1 MHTKLFGGRTASSSV
16 QKAGPEGHLGLFSG
30 VTVEDTQKLNVLH
43 RSTPNIQLRAEYKV
57 FPEYRVEHV
66 VEGLV
71 ALSWR
76 DSILTIPRILVP
88 NAGRD
93 GYTLF
98 SLDDQ
103 GYARKPLPT
112 TKSTAIA
119 FLDWEHL
126 RDDRCKYSKCRWAI
140 LKAYRKTPVSM
151 PVYELYSVP
160 ENMCDKNT
168 HNIPRSALVLMHTFN
183 SVPVFEVD
191 AMDWYYEEI
200 LRRMGS
206 FLDIGHPLP
215 ANSMTRYYQ
224 YMTMKHGNFVS
235 MYSFDPSSNK
245 APEFE
250 EPEEHPI
257 MTIRENIVT
266 APKIEP
272 IVPTA
277 VNTTLTLAEQLKQSA
292 PVATPQKKKI
302 ILTRR

>member
-1 MHTKLFGGRTASSSV
+1 MHTQSSGGRTASSSV
-16 QKAGPEGHLGLFSG
+16 QKAGPEGNLGLFGG
-30 VTVEDTQKLNVLH
+30 VRNEDTQKLNAISRL
-43 RSTPNIQLRAEYKV
+43 TPNIQLRAEYKV
-57 FPEYRVEHV
+57 FPEYRVEQV

-76 DSILTIPRILVP
+76 DSILTIPRIIIP
-88 NAGRD
+88 NAGRA

-98 SLDDQ
+98 SLDEQ

-112 TKSTAIA
+112 TKSTAIG

-126 RDDRCKYSKCRWAI
+126 RDDRCKFAKCRWAL
-140 LKAYRKTPVSM
+140 LKAYRQTPVSM

-160 ENMCDKNT
+160 ESMCDKNT
-168 HNIPRSALVLMHTFN
+168 HNIPRSALVLMHKFH

-191 AMDWYYEEI
+191 SMDWYYDEI
-200 LRRMGS
+200 LRRIGA

-235 MYSFDPSSNK
+235 MYSFDPSRNK
-245 APEFE
+245 APMFE
-250 EPEEHPI
+250 EDDHPL
-257 MTIRENIVT
+257 MTIRDNIVT
-266 APKIEP
+266 APKVVP
-272 IVPTA
+272 TIVPAA
-277 VNTTLTLAEQLKQSA
+277 VNTTLTLAEQIRSSA
-292 PVATPQKKKI
+292 PAESPQKKKI